1 MGIATPQSIIY
12 ANICRAENCKLTL
25 YQVLQIL
32 SHSCLHISI
41 RFCEN
46 IVNTYNWRS
55 EGFILGMGSK
65 KWTDKSK
72 LFFIII
78 FLKILLEEM
87 VQVSAIQVLGRVN
100 LDLMIS
106 DRDLF
111 KPDYSTLA
119 IFFFEKH
126 ISV

>member
-41 RFCEN
+41 WFCEN

-55 EGFILGMGSK
+55 EGFLHCMGS

-87 VQVSAIQVLGRVN
+87 VQVSAIQVLGWVN
-100 LDLMIS
+100 LNKSS
-106 DRDLF
+106 DKDLF

-119 IFFFEKH
+119 IFLFEKQ

>member
-1 MGIATPQSIIY
+1 METATPQSIIY

-55 EGFILGMGSK
+55 EGFLLGMGSK
-65 KWTDKSK
+65 WMDKSK

-78 FLKILLEEM
+78 FLKFLLEEM
-87 VQVSAIQVLGRVN
+87 VQVSAIQVLGWVN
-100 LDLMIS
+100 LDLMTS
-106 DRDLF
+106 DKDLF

-119 IFFFEKH
+119 IFLFEKQ